1 MKCGIRRCVP
11 GAASRGKASQA
22 RCVGC
27 AGRKRLDWSCRATGQ
42 VARRLAVQA
51 RCVGTLQGQEGSA
64 RHRGPGASLLSPCGQ
79 PGCVSGSHC
88 LRMCFLPFH
97 FLSN

>member
-1 MKCGIRRCVP
+1 M
-11 GAASRGKASQA
+11 
-22 RCVGC
+22 
-27 AGRKRLDWSCRATGQ
+27 GQ

-79 PGCVSGSHC
+79 PGCVWERGDPSALGSQ
-88 LRMCFLPFH
+88 RQTFLQI
-97 FLSN
+97 LL